1 MKILNKI
8 KNLLLFN
15 ILYKVLDPIYVFL
28 DKMHIRRSKNMQMI
42 PSALFRRGGAYS
54 YAEWSYII
62 GVIHTIIE
70 NNLKDKTNLQILDI
84 GCGAGLVLNAV
95 NQFIGK
101 NGSYTGIDVMKSEI
115 DFCKKHYPK
124 KFKFFHIETKNN
136 YYSPKQEKN
145 IAWKFFDNSFDVI
158 TAISVWTHLNEIDA
172 RFYINE
178 VSRVLKI
185 NGKAFITFFSLDEDY
200 ENFLKKDLN
209 LKSNFHNQTRL
220 QYVYNKKA
228 YDSDNW
234 FYPSWTKVPER
245 AIAVNYNALKDM
257 FDKSNLRITKHY
269 KGTWKEV
276 PGVFFQDIFVLQ
288 KIL

>member
-84 GCGAGLVLNAV
+84 GCGAGLVLNAI

-136 YYSPKQEKN
+136 YYSPKQGKN

-234 FYPSWTKVPER
+234 FCTSWAKVPER
-245 AIAVNYNALKDM
+245 AIAVNYNALKEM
-257 FDKSNLRITKHY
+257 FDKSNLKITKHY

-288 KIL
+288 KI

>member
-1 MKILNKI
+1 MKVLDKI

-15 ILYKVLDPIYVFL
+15 ILYKLLDPIYVFL
-28 DKMHIRRSKNMQMI
+28 DKRHIRRSKNMQMI
-42 PSALFRRGGAYS
+42 PNALLRRGGAYS

-62 GVIHTIIE
+62 GVIHTVIE
-70 NNLKDKTNLQILDI
+70 NNLNNKTNLQILDV

-101 NGSYTGIDVMKSEI
+101 SGGYTGIDVMKSEI
-115 DFCKKHYPK
+115 DFCKKYYPK
-124 KFKFFHIETKNN
+124 KFKFIHIETKNN

-145 IAWKFFDNSFDVI
+145 IAWKFFDNSFDII
-158 TAISVWTHLNEIDA
+158 TALSVWTHLNETDA

-178 VSRVLKI
+178 VSRVLKT

-200 ENFLKKDLN
+200 ENFLKKNLS

-228 YDSDNW
+228 YGSDNW
-234 FYPSWTKVPER
+234 FYPSWAKVPER
-245 AIAVNYNALKDM
+245 AIAVNHNALKEM
-257 FDKSNLRITKHY
+257 FDKSNLKITKHY

-288 KIL
+288 KI